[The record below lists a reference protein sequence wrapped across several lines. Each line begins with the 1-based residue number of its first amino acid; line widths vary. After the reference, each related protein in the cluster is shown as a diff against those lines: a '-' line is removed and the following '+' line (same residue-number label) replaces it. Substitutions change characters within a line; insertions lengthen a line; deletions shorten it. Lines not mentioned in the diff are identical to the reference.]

1 MNMKN
6 KENQID
12 WYQKEL
18 KKDKNKLERSKSKI
32 ISELKGLSKED
43 ILPEP
48 VKKLSLWQ
56 RIKKMILG

>member
-1 MNMKN
+1 MKN

-48 VKKLSLWQ
+48 VKKLSLWR

>member
-1 MNMKN
+1 MKN

-48 VKKLSLWQ
+48 VKKLSLWL